1 MPKIYDLQMEVF
13 NSIKQQISE
22 LYFKLYFR
30 SNSLWQLLIWCQQCD
45 LLEFKNRTKI
55 HIAHSLRTI
64 GESAENVWPD

>member
-30 SNSLWQLLIWCQQCD
+30 SNSL
-45 LLEFKNRTKI
+45 
-55 HIAHSLRTI
+55 
-64 GESAENVWPD
+64 